1 MRRAYSIYLLSGAV
15 VCAVLAVLALVT
27 GQYLW
32 IIVCV
37 GGCVSCLWG
46 FLSRR
51 QLKGPFY
58 RTTPRLLDGAKAK
71 SIDLNELV
79 LRLRRTTRRS
89 QAVAWPQRLRSAAP
103 IYACDGVTAC
113 TVPTLSGTQ
122 EEGEGGEEYAAYHP
136 NREAER
142 GASFGPEPVM
152 VAVAADESQVG
163 EAGEGSEGERQSGP
177 APGIKCGG
185 GEGSESEFTV
195 SSGAGRRE
203 YVANQCLAQ
212 KSYPRGRRW
221 GHIKAIHDPGGHG
234 NWRDVGDAYCGV
246 VGAQALVPGLDIFDA
261 PVEIACAG
269 YGVFRATEIL
279 VGSL

>member
-1 MRRAYSIYLLSGAV
+1 MWGVL
-15 VCAVLAVLALVT
+15 CA
-27 GQYLW
+27 
-32 IIVCV
+32 
-37 GGCVSCLWG
+37 
-46 FLSRR
+46 
-51 QLKGPFY
+51 
-58 RTTPRLLDGAKAK
+58 
-71 SIDLNELV
+71 
-79 LRLRRTTRRS
+79 
-89 QAVAWPQRLRSAAP
+89 
-103 IYACDGVTAC
+103 
-113 TVPTLSGTQ
+113 Q

-177 APGIKCGG
+177 APEIKCGG
-185 GEGSESEFTV
+185 GAGSESEFTV

-221 GHIKAIHDPGGHG
+221 GHIKAIHGTGGHG